1 MYYMSVFIDML
12 LRDSL
17 GRDSTINLGAD
28 PAYNLS
34 YNSHIDRQ
42 ALPFIHL
49 DRQYLPRLL
58 AIVPICRA

>member
-1 MYYMSVFIDML
+1 ML
-12 LRDSL
+12 LRNSL

-28 PAYNLS
+28 PAYNLP
-34 YNSHIDRQ
+34 NHPHIHRQ

>member
-28 PAYNLS
+28 PAHDLPNYP
-34 YNSHIDRQ
+34 HIHRQ
-42 ALPFIHL
+42 ALTFIHL
-49 DRQYLPRLL
+49 DRQYLPCLL
-58 AIVPICRA
+58 AIIAIRRA

>member
-1 MYYMSVFIDML
+1 MYYISVFIDML
-12 LRDSL
+12 LRNSL

-28 PAYNLS
+28 PAYNLP
-34 YNSHIDRQ
+34 NHPHIHRQ

>member
-12 LRDSL
+12 LRESL
-17 GRDSTINLGAD
+17 GRKSTINLGAD

-49 DRQYLPRLL
+49 DRQYLPCLL
-58 AIVPICRA
+58 AVIAIRRA